1 MRLATFAGMG
11 TLIIIIAAAV
21 LLAAVAFIF
30 AMALKSA
37 RNGKEQ
43 ALQMLRESHEAT
55 LSGVRDGYERTIH
68 ELRTGH
74 EREVSE
80 LKAGHDKSMAE
91 LKTGYEK
98 SIAELKKSHEAAL
111 AQQLETVKAQV
122 TAESE
127 KMLKAREEELERRA
141 KQTFEAITGGLDKNI
156 KDMKE
161 AFEQNRKTHTETS
174 QSLKENLENAV
185 RHLREQTQSI
195 GSKADSLADA
205 LRGKNKTQGNWG
217 EIILDN
223 LFTNEGMREGRD
235 YDKEETLRD
244 EKGNV
249 IMNEDTS
256 KRMRP
261 DYILHYPDGN
271 DVIIDSKVVLTAAD
285 DYYRATDEAAKADAM
300 ARNLAAIKE
309 QVKNLAKKDYSRY
322 INPGHKMLDYV
333 IMFVPVYSALR
344 LAYEADRNLWH
355 DAYRQGVLITTEET
369 LMPFLRMI
377 RIAWTSHE
385 QVANQQQII
394 ATAETILARVSDFC
408 AAHAKMGKKLEEA
421 MDQYEA
427 CDKKI
432 RDRGQSIVGAANKLI
447 QLGVPRNAK
456 KILPAEIGMEEVD
469 E

>member
-37 RNGKEQ
+37 RVEKEQ
-43 ALQMLRESHEAT
+43 ALQMLKENHEAA
-55 LSGVRDGYERTIH
+55 LAGIKDGYEMTLQ

-74 EREVSE
+74 GREVAE
-80 LKAGHDKSMAE
+80 LKAGHEKALAE

-98 SIAELKKSHEAAL
+98 SIAELKKSHEVAL

-185 RHLREQTQSI
+185 KHLREQTLSI
-195 GSKADSLADA
+195 GDKADSLADA

-309 QVKNLAKKDYSRY
+309 QVKNLSKKDYSRY

-447 QLGVPRNAK
+447 QLGVPRNSK
-456 KILPAEIGMEEVD
+456 KILPAQIGMEEVD

>member
-1 MRLATFAGMG
+1 MTS
-11 TLIIIIAAAV
+11 TLIIIVAAAV
-21 LLAAVAFIF
+21 LLTAVAFIF
-30 AMALKSA
+30 AIALKSA
-37 RNGKEQ
+37 RNEKEQ
-43 ALQMLRESHEAT
+43 ALAMLKASHEASVES
-55 LSGVRDGYERTIH
+55 LKGGYEMTLA
-68 ELRTGH
+68 ELRNGH
-74 EREVSE
+74 HREISE
-80 LKAGHDKSMAE
+80 LKASN
-91 LKTGYEK
+91 EK
-98 SIAELKKSHEAAL
+98 ALAELKKTYDESM

-127 KMLKAREEELERRA
+127 KMLKAREEELEKRA

-161 AFEQNRKTHTETS
+161 AFELHRKTHTETS

-185 RHLREQTQSI
+185 KHLREQTLSI
-195 GSKADSLADA
+195 GDKADSLADA

-244 EKGNV
+244 EHGNIV
-249 IMNEDTS
+249 MNEDTS

-271 DVIIDSKVVLTAAD
+271 DVIVDSKVVLTAAD
-285 DYYRATDEAAKADAM
+285 DYFRATDEVAKADAM
-300 ARNLAAIKE
+300 ARNLAAIKD

-322 INPGHKMLDYV
+322 LNPGHKMLDYV

-385 QVANQQQII
+385 QVANQQQIV

-408 AAHAKMGKKLEEA
+408 TAHAKMGKKLEEA

-432 RDRGQSIVGAANKLI
+432 RERGQSIVGAANKLI
-447 QLGVPRNAK
+447 ALGVPSNAK
-456 KILPAEIGMEEVD
+456 KILPAEIGMEEV

>member
-37 RNGKEQ
+37 RVEKEQ
-43 ALQMLRESHEAT
+43 ALQMLKENHEAA
-55 LSGVRDGYERTIH
+55 LAGIKDGYEMTLQ

-74 EREVSE
+74 GREVAE
-80 LKAGHDKSMAE
+80 LKAGHEKALAE

-98 SIAELKKSHEAAL
+98 SIAELKKSHEVAL

-185 RHLREQTQSI
+185 KHLREQTLSI
-195 GSKADSLADA
+195 GDKADSLADA

-309 QVKNLAKKDYSRY
+309 QVKNLSKKDYSRY

-456 KILPAEIGMEEVD
+456 KILPSEIGMEEVD

>member
-1 MRLATFAGMG
+1 MTG
-11 TLIIIIAAAV
+11 TLIIIVAAAV

-37 RNGKEQ
+37 KNEKDQ
-43 ALQMLRESHEAT
+43 ALAM
-55 LSGVRDGYERTIH
+55 
-68 ELRTGH
+68 
-74 EREVSE
+74 
-80 LKAGHDKSMAE
+80 LKASHDASMDS
-91 LKTGYEK
+91 LKTGYEMTLTELRNGHQREINELK
-98 SIAELKKSHEAAL
+98 ASNDKAMAELKKIHEESM

-127 KMLKAREEELERRA
+127 KMLKAREEELEKRA
-141 KQTFEAITGGLDKNI
+141 RQTFEAITGGLDKNI

-161 AFEQNRKTHTETS
+161 AFELNRKTHTETS
-174 QSLKENLENAV
+174 QSLKENLESAV
-185 RHLREQTQSI
+185 KHLREQTLSI
-195 GSKADSLADA
+195 GDKADSLADA

-244 EKGNV
+244 EHGQV
-249 IMNEDTS
+249 VMNEDTA

-271 DVIIDSKVVLTAAD
+271 DVVVDSKVVLTAAD
-285 DYYRATDEAAKADAM
+285 DYFRAADEAAKADAM
-300 ARNLAAIKE
+300 ARNLAAIKD

-322 INPGHKMLDYV
+322 LNPGHKMLDYV

-408 AAHAKMGKKLEEA
+408 TAHAKMGKKLEEA

-456 KILPAEIGMEEVD
+456 KILPAEIGMEEI

>member
-1 MRLATFAGMG
+1 MTG
-11 TLIIIIAAAV
+11 IIITILAAAV
-21 LLAAVAFIF
+21 LLVAVVVLA
-30 AMALKSA
+30 AMAIKSA
-37 RNGKEQ
+37 HREKEN
-43 ALQMLRESHEAT
+43 AINMLKESHEVVLA
-55 LSGVRDGYERTIH
+55 GVKESYERT
-68 ELRTGH
+68 L
-74 EREVSE
+74 
-80 LKAGHDKSMAE
+80 
-91 LKTGYEK
+91 
-98 SIAELKKSHEAAL
+98 AELKKSHEESL
-111 AQQLETVKAQV
+111 GQQLATVRAQV

-141 KQTFEAITGGLDKNI
+141 KQTFESITGGLDKNI

-161 AFEQNRKTHTETS
+161 AFEQNRKTQTETS
-174 QSLKENLENAV
+174 QSLKDNLENAV
-185 RHLREQTQSI
+185 KHLREQTLSI
-195 GSKADSLADA
+195 GDKADSLADA

-244 EKGNV
+244 EQGNV
-249 IMNEDTS
+249 VTNEDTS
-256 KRMRP
+256 RRMRP

-271 DVIIDSKVVLTAAD
+271 DVVIDSKVVLTAAD
-285 DYYRATDEAAKADAM
+285 DYFRATDEAAKKDAM
-300 ARNLAAIKE
+300 ARNLSAIKD
-309 QVKNLAKKDYSRY
+309 QVKNLSKKDYSRY
-322 INPGHKMLDYV
+322 LTPGHKMLDYV

-355 DAYRQGVLITTEET
+355 DAYKQGVLITTEET

-385 QVANQQQII
+385 QVANQKQII

-408 AAHAKMGKKLEEA
+408 TAHAKMGKKLEEA

-432 RDRGQSIVGAANKLI
+432 RERGQSIVGAANKLI
-447 QLGVPRNAK
+447 ELGVPKNAK
-456 KILPAEIGMEEVD
+456 KILPAEIGMEEIED
-469 E
+469 